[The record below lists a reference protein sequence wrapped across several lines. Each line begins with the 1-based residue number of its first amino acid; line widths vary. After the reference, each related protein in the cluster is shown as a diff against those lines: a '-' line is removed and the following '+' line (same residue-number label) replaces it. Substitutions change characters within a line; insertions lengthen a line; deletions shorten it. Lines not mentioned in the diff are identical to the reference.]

1 MILGCWTFSSITDE
15 QISSIKTWYY
25 PTIYFNW
32 SIHYWTVGTGFVD
45 VSPNAILW
53 YNYQLMTKSKHDM
66 NFTIFGVNSPQ
77 FSMDLP
83 TANIINTPHP
93 PTLHFSVNYT
103 FHNCWVNNE
112 PKNGVKNNS
121 FTNKFGFD
129 WIENLLILIHEVSTW
144 LKLVSL
150 ITMNVGGCIKL
161 PS

>member
-45 VSPNAILW
+45 VSPDAILW

-93 PTLHFSVNYT
+93 PTPHFSVNYT

-112 PKNGVKNNS
+112 PKNVVIKQFHQQIWFWLNWKSFDINS
-121 FTNKFGFD
+121 WSFNLTEAGF
-129 WIENLLILIHEVSTW
+129 INYNECGRLY
-144 LKLVSL
+144 
-150 ITMNVGGCIKL
+150 
-161 PS
+161 